1 MRRERSVKQQEAVF
15 SRVLS
20 GTTRFRTEL
29 RVAEIIHRR
38 IRWSGDRAEMK
49 VKRAFEEAMDDTGY
63 ALGELATCPHVRASI
78 RNRKYHTPG
87 ELFARCFVGVS
98 ATKATNALG
107 LAEIF
112 RLFRDKER
120 ENSPRFI
127 LAGNCYLFVDG

>member
-20 GTTRFRTEL
+20 ETTRFRTEL

-78 RNRKYHTPG
+78 RNRKYPG
-87 ELFARCFVGVS
+87 RIICTMLCRRFCNKGDQCFGISGDFSIVS
-98 ATKATNALG
+98 
-107 LAEIF
+107 
-112 RLFRDKER
+112 R
-120 ENSPRFI
+120 
-127 LAGNCYLFVDG
+127 